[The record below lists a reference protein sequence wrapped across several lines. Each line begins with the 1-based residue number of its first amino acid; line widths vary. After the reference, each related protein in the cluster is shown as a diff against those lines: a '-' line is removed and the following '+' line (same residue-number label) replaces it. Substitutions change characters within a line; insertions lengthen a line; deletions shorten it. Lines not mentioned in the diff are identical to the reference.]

1 VCWSR
6 SWVSP
11 AKTAEPIE
19 ILLGAFVNISVPV
32 CVMRIHRVVTSQD
45 PRSRYDRHF
54 VGMKCRN
61 EWGEDLS
68 CYSNK
73 ITSLSSYVYGQ
84 RETDWWLFCDAPSV
98 FSRERNTNDSVTVT
112 VSGIHTC
119 NYGGYQSSLN
129 YICITSGLNVPN
141 IPAYRWDIH
150 RLTATYF
157 RCTSVI
163 AGFRRHLVGKTL
175 INVRYR
181 DTDKLT
187 II

>member
-1 VCWSR
+1 M
-6 SWVSP
+6 
-11 AKTAEPIE
+11 
-19 ILLGAFVNISVPV
+19 LFGAFVNISVPV
-32 CVMRIHRVVTSQD
+32 CVYIGWWRHRIHGHDMIAILWVWNVVMSGAKIYHVI
-45 PRSRYDRHF
+45 RIKLRH
-54 VGMKCRN
+54 CH
-61 EWGEDLS
+61 
-68 CYSNK
+68 
-73 ITSLSSYVYGQ
+73 VYGQ

-98 FSRERNTNDSVTVT
+98 FSRERSTNDSVTVT

-119 NYGGYQSSLN
+119 NYGGYQCSLN

-181 DTDKLT
+181 DTDKLM